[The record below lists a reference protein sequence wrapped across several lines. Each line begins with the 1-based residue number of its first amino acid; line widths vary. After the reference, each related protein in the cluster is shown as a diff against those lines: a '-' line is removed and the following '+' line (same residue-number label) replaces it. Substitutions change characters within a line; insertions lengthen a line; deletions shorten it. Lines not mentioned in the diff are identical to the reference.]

1 MEIYFLSLPYP
12 SAKMSTSGGSTPL
25 TAKDIEAG
33 RRLFMYMCGL
43 ASDRQNGGRSP
54 WEMDRLIYEG
64 REYVYKPLFFFEA
77 HLKNPVATPN
87 SRGWMLQARTVGTIM
102 RKSSIHSKQSEIGP
116 LGL

>member
-1 MEIYFLSLPYP
+1 
-12 SAKMSTSGGSTPL
+12 MSTSGGSTPL